1 MIKVLDDVIEVSGTK
16 KEILDD
22 LSNII
27 YELLSDESVK
37 LTDILMSVTVAVNEF
52 EKDKIKGVENEK
64 DTKED
69 NI

>member
-16 KEILDD
+16 SEILDD
-22 LSNII
+22 LSNTI